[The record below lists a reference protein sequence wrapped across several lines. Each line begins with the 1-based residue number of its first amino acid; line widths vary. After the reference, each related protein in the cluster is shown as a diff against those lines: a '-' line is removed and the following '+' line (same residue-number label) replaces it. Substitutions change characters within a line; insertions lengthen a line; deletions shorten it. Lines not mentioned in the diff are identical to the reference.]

1 MLTRQETFPSNHTLE
16 SNATAIFRGTVHFG
30 NRYDFC
36 ELFRLVARG
45 LHSHWGRWM
54 SLEIMQAAPISSSAD
69 PAAAT
74 SAAAQAPFSAA
85 ANQSPFPALFQWALG
100 GASQPQIAAQ
110 RVPDRGRA
118 QDSARAWG
126 RSTTASG
133 QSAAT
138 AAHGTAT
145 SGEGATTADPFLFA
159 LQTALSG
166 AATPVTLVTPV
177 SVSVPDFGSPAA
189 VSVAA
194 VGGSEEHSV
203 PLPGTDAGAAAS
215 ATSVSAVNT
224 RLTTD
229 FSQAQAW
236 FAAGADAANGTG
248 ARTPQAPRK
257 AAAATSNT
265 FANASPVETTPSDS
279 TPGEATTQA
288 SRNAFASEPPTLATS
303 DAATATSGPAAT
315 SGSAATSVYKN
326 EEGTQA
332 PEPIRFD
339 SGRTLVRAFA
349 PTAPPI
355 VATTSGNRPIAPVP
369 EQNRAVQ
376 TAPQTQPQPQA
387 PATLQQDGLPLAA
400 VTVTPESPSASSLMA
415 ADPSN
420 SSVAFSVLQ
429 FAVQQ
434 TAPDA
439 GTQAPSAAAGTSKS
453 LHEPFSNA
461 VKGTSGKTLAPVGNI
476 DLQASTSLAPAGSAD
491 APMASR
497 PPSKFAGNDAQDGNA
512 KGGPQHATT
521 TAGSRPDA
529 ADASPAP
536 DTAVALA
543 AGSPAPAASAAVA
556 SPTVAA
562 MAASQTPQTSFSN
575 TSSSTGSGTGSSNS
589 SSGHAGS
596 SANGATPSQ
605 ASNAAPSSPSAADAA
620 SPTSVNLARLMDRG
634 GQTEMRI
641 EMQSDSL
648 GGVELRARMTGDQV
662 GAAIV
667 VERHDI
673 HSALSNEL
681 PALHS
686 ALVEKNVRVQT
697 LSISQGTQTLLGDG
711 SGTEMSGR
719 GFERPR
725 PRA

>member
-1 MLTRQETFPSNHTLE
+1 
-16 SNATAIFRGTVHFG
+16 
-30 NRYDFC
+30 
-36 ELFRLVARG
+36 
-45 LHSHWGRWM
+45 M

-133 QSAAT
+133 QSAGT

-145 SGEGATTADPFLFA
+145 SGEDATTADPFLFA
-159 LQTALSG
+159 LQIALSG
-166 AATPVTLVTPV
+166 AATPVAPV
-177 SVSVPDFGSPAA
+177 SASVPDLGSPAA
-189 VSVAA
+189 ASVAA
-194 VGGSEEHSV
+194 VNGSEEHSA
-203 PLPGTDAGAAAS
+203 PSPGTDAGAAANGTAG

-257 AAAATSNT
+257 AAAASPNT

-288 SRNAFASEPPTLATS
+288 SRNAFASEPPTRATS
-303 DAATATSGPAAT
+303 DAATAT

-339 SGRTLVRAFA
+339 SGRTLVRAFGPA
-349 PTAPPI
+349 APPI

-461 VKGTSGKTLAPVGNI
+461 VKGTSGKTLAPVGSI
-476 DLQASTSLAPAGSAD
+476 DLQASPSLASAGSAD
-491 APMASR
+491 APVASR

-512 KGGPQHATT
+512 KGSPQHATAA
-521 TAGSRPDA
+521 AGSRPDA
-529 ADASPAP
+529 TDASPGP

-543 AGSPAPAASAAVA
+543 AGSPTPAASVAVA

-575 TSSSTGSGTGSSNS
+575 TSSSTGSSTGSSNS

-725 PRA
+725 PRAQATGQSEGTSADAGPLQEWTGPATVNGRLSVRA